1 MILVKADIELVRYK
15 NMYAAKKRDKI
26 ITTNEN
32 QQEKNVSKAVA
43 IFMFSFAILWC
54 PTYIGIILK
63 QFYSSSTDDLLLSNT
78 NNNNYNNNNNIFIGL
93 IIFKQLSHTLS
104 YLTPIINP
112 IVNINLFL

>member
-26 ITTNEN
+26 LTTNEN

-43 IFMFSFAILWC
+43 IFMLSFGILWC

-63 QFYSSSTDDLLLSNT
+63 QFYSSSTDDLSLSNT
-78 NNNNYNNNNNIFIGL
+78 NNNFNNNNNIFIGL
-93 IIFKQLSHTLS
+93 TIFKQLSHTLS

>member
-26 ITTNEN
+26 LTTNEN
-32 QQEKNVSKAVA
+32 QQEKNVSRAVA
-43 IFMFSFAILWC
+43 IFMLSFGILWC

-63 QFYSSSTDDLLLSNT
+63 QFYSSSTDDLSLSNT
-78 NNNNYNNNNNIFIGL
+78 NNNNNIFIGL
-93 IIFKQLSHTLS
+93 TIFKQLSHTLS